1 MAGYRYRK
9 PRNLVA
15 EINVVPYIDVMLVLL
30 IIFMVTAPILTQG
43 VKVDLPEAVS
53 APIDVKEDDL
63 PLIVS
68 IKKTGEYFLE
78 LGPDKEQPVGLAEL
92 QTKVAKVTGQN
103 PEVQIL
109 VRGDKN
115 VSYGA
120 VVSLMSTLQQA
131 GAKNIGLLSEPP
143 EE

>member
-1 MAGYRYRK
+1 MSGYRYRK

-30 IIFMVTAPILTQG
+30 VIFMVTAPVLSQG
-43 VKVDLPEAVS
+43 VKVELPEVVS
-53 APIDVKEDDL
+53 APIEVKEDDL

-68 IKKTGEYFLE
+68 VKKTGEYFLE
-78 LGPDKEQPVGLAEL
+78 LGPDKEQPIAANDLSLKVG
-92 QTKVAKVTGQN
+92 KVTAQN
-103 PEVQIL
+103 PQVQVL

-115 VSYGA
+115 VNYGA
-120 VVSLMSTLQQA
+120 VVELMGILQQA
-131 GAKNIGLLSEPP
+131 GARNIGLLSQPP

>member
-1 MAGYRYRK
+1 MAGLRYRK
-9 PRNLVA
+9 PRKLVA

-30 IIFMVTAPILTQG
+30 VIFMVTAPILTQG
-43 VKVDLPEAVS
+43 VKVELPEAVS
-53 APIDVKEDDL
+53 APIEVKDDDL

-68 IKKTGEYFLE
+68 VKKNGEYFLE
-78 LGPDKEQPVGLAEL
+78 LGPDKEEAIQPADLSLKVG
-92 QTKVAKVTGQN
+92 KITGQN
-103 PEVQIL
+103 PQVQVL

-120 VVSLMSTLQQA
+120 VVKLMGILQQA
-131 GAKNIGLLSEPP
+131 GASNIGLLSQPP